1 MPAAIA
7 GVTDTT
13 GTSSS
18 SSSSSG
24 AMPGVD
30 SKTFLNLL
38 VAQLKYQDPTNP
50 TSGTEFM
57 AQTAQM
63 YTVQALGE
71 IEKQQTASAAAE
83 GTMATASLIGKD
95 VTATASDG
103 TVITGLVSG
112 VSVGTTG
119 PMLQIGDKTAPL
131 SGVTS
136 ITLAAA
142 AAVPAP
148 APTTP

>member
-1 MPAAIA
+1 VPAAISGISDYA
-7 GVTDTT
+7 STADTT
-13 GTSSS
+13 ASTSTSSDL
-18 SSSSSG
+18 
-24 AMPGVD
+24 PGVD

-83 GTMATASLIGKD
+83 GTLATSSMIGKT
-95 VTATASDG
+95 VTATTADG
-103 TVITGLVSG
+103 TSVSGVVSG
-112 VSVGTTG
+112 VSVGTSG
-119 PMLQIGDKTAPL
+119 PMLQIGDKQAPL
-131 SGVTS
+131 SGVTE
-136 ITLAAA
+136 ITAT
-142 AAVPAP
+142 PAS
-148 APTTP
+148 

>member
-1 MPAAIA
+1 MPAAIS
-7 GVTDTT
+7 GISDY
-13 GTSSS
+13 TSSS
-18 SSSSSG
+18 AAASGASSSSNL
-24 AMPGVD
+24 PGVD

-83 GTMATASLIGKD
+83 GTMATASLIGKA
-95 VTATASDG
+95 VTATAADG
-103 TVITGLVSG
+103 SVVSGLVSG
-112 VSVGTTG
+112 VSVGATG

-136 ITLAAA
+136 ITAAA
-142 AAVPAP
+142 AATT
-148 APTTP
+148 PTT

>member
-18 SSSSSG
+18 SSSSASSS
-24 AMPGVD
+24 MPGVD

-83 GTMATASLIGKD
+83 GTMATASLIGKE
-95 VTATASDG
+95 VTATAEDG
-103 TVITGLVSG
+103 TVVSGLVSG

-136 ITLAAA
+136 ITNGTAATTT
-142 AAVPAP
+142 
-148 APTTP
+148 PTT

>member
-1 MPAAIA
+1 VPAAIS
-7 GVTDTT
+7 GITDY
-13 GTSSS
+13 TSTSPA
-18 SSSSSG
+18 SSG
-24 AMPGVD
+24 ASTSSNLPGVD

-83 GTMATASLIGKD
+83 GTMATASLIGKT
-95 VTATASDG
+95 VTATAEDG
-103 TVITGLVSG
+103 TSISGLVSG
-112 VSVGTTG
+112 VSVGTHG
-119 PMLQIGDKTAPL
+119 PMLQIGDKQAPL
-131 SGVTS
+131 GGVTS
-136 ITLAAA
+136 IT
-142 AAVPAP
+142 AP
-148 APTTP
+148 PTS

>member
-18 SSSSSG
+18 SSSSASSS
-24 AMPGVD
+24 MPGVD

-83 GTMATASLIGKD
+83 GTMATASLIGKS
-95 VTATASDG
+95 VTATAEDG
-103 TVITGLVSG
+103 TVLSGLVSG

-136 ITLAAA
+136 ITNGT
-142 AAVPAP
+142 P
-148 APTTP
+148 APTTTPTT

>member
-1 MPAAIA
+1 MPAAIP
-7 GVTDTT
+7 GVTDTS
-13 GTSSS
+13 GTSASQTPKAA
-18 SSSSSG
+18 G
-24 AMPGVD
+24 AAPQID

-83 GTMATASLIGKD
+83 GTMATASLIGKS
-95 VTATASDG
+95 VTATAEDG
-103 TVITGLVSG
+103 TSISGVVSG
-112 VSVGTTG
+112 V
-119 PMLQIGDKTAPL
+119 
-131 SGVTS
+131 
-136 ITLAAA
+136 
-142 AAVPAP
+142 
-148 APTTP
+148 